1 MLSILSPLD
10 QLYQLNREAYV
21 KLDDIEQPLI
31 VVGGQAISYW
41 LDYYGLSEREQV
53 RSVDIDYVA
62 KLSDIRQLNQTWKSL
77 LQEAGNHPPP
87 SLALILL
94 EDNVSH
100 EIKQAEGA
108 LFVDIDKYAKN
119 EIKPNLIDFIDR
131 PKGFSSDDMNPEKG
145 LALHT
150 VLFRFPS
157 EYHLEP
163 HQNLKILTPIACL
176 KSRLANHSKPPIK
189 PPQLERIRIRALMSP
204 IIYYIQDQLDEIG
217 FRNLKE
223 QIDLLSAL
231 IASPE
236 SIRLYVEHDIH
247 LLEILE
253 FFIDNKIEGL
263 PEKFIAQEL
272 PRKIKY
278 IENKIQ
284 KFAKR
289 LAISSDLGHSR

>member
-1 MLSILSPLD
+1 MPSILYPLD
-10 QLYQLNREAYV
+10 QLNQLNREVYV
-21 KLDDIEQPLI
+21 KLNDIERPLI
-31 VVGGQAISYW
+31 VVGGQAVSYW
-41 LDYYGLSEREQV
+41 LHYYFISEPEQV

-62 KLSDIRQLNQTWKSL
+62 KLSDIRQLNQVWNTQ
-77 LQEAGNHPPP
+77 LQEADNHPPP
-87 SLALILL
+87 SLAVVLL
-94 EDNVSH
+94 ENNISH
-100 EIKQAEGA
+100 EIKQIEGA
-108 LFVDIDKYAKN
+108 LFIDIDKYAKN
-119 EIKPNLIDFIDR
+119 EIKPNLVDFIDR
-131 PKGFSSDDMNPEKG
+131 PKGFLSEDINTEKG

-150 VLFRFPS
+150 VCFRFPPD
-157 EYHLEP
+157 YHLDP
-163 HQNLKILTPIACL
+163 HRNLRILTPIACL
-176 KSRLANHSKPPIK
+176 KSRLANHEKPPIK
-189 PPQLERIRIRALMSP
+189 PLQLERIRIRALMRP
-204 IIYYIQDQLDEIG
+204 IVYYIQNQLNEIG
-217 FRNLKE
+217 FRRLKA

-236 SIRLYVEHDIH
+236 SIRLSVEHDIH

-289 LAISSDLGHSR
+289 LAIPSDLGHSI